1 MESGREDPPMASLT
15 VWPSTRDFLCS
26 SCHSEPVSTR
36 GLTCSE
42 CIQPDFRCPFCG
54 SRVESQDA
62 PCGEECESKAAA
74 EFYADQA
81 YEQQC
86 EDADRLASIEEVN
99 GGGK

>member
-1 MESGREDPPMASLT
+1 MATAIRWTPDLLPDPPGYEM
-15 VWPSTRDFLCS
+15 
-26 SCHSEPVSTR
+26 EP
-36 GLTCSE
+36 
-42 CIQPDFRCPFCG
+42 IQPDFRCPFCG
-54 SRVESQDA
+54 AIVESQDA